1 MNKEDALIC
10 QRCGGK
16 INRSTYICEYCGT
29 AYKCN
34 DNYLKIVNIRPG
46 VRVLGASRKIT
57 DEMFSMYGAKELSE
71 IVIKELAQEMS
82 DALIPCMDVK
92 LIDSPLDRSKILNAR
107 LRVLDRTA
115 TF

>member
-10 QRCGGK
+10 KRCGGT
-16 INRSTYICEYCGT
+16 INRTTYICEYCGT
-29 AYKCN
+29 SYKRD

-57 DEMFSMYGAKELSE
+57 DEMFSMHGTKELSE
-71 IVIKELAQEMS
+71 IIIKELAQEMS
-82 DALIPCMDVK
+82 DALIPCMDIK
-92 LIDSPLDRSKILNAR
+92 LTDSPFDRSKILNAR
-107 LRVLDRTA
+107 LRVLDRTC